1 MSIHR
6 VVPKLFPTIL
16 GEHLSLER
24 LLEVQ
29 KKRLQR
35 LLCHTISRSRF
46 YSDLYARSGI
56 TPDNLDEISLSDLPI
71 VDKELLM
78 NNYNDVVCTDKL
90 KKDQL
95 EAFVADPQNIGRRF
109 KDKYVAIHTSG
120 STGTIGLFVYGPSEW
135 SQVKSLSL
143 LRIGRARLNPFNR
156 DKYTFIGALDG
167 SFAAASLS
175 RDVPPFL
182 AKSRCI
188 SINHPIEKICANIDK
203 FQPTL
208 LCGYASGIHLL
219 AQQQL
224 DGKIDIHPRRIL
236 CTGDALT
243 KIMRGIITQAFGVE
257 PNDFYGTSEAMA
269 FGIECDEYHRH
280 HLFED
285 WVICEVLDDQFRPV
299 QAGTP
304 GRLYITNLYN
314 YTQPLI
320 RYAMNDEITL
330 SKETCPCG
338 RPFRIVDK
346 IAGRREE
353 FLWFNKPDNS
363 MEFIHPI
370 VLAEFIVPGLER
382 CQFIQT
388 DPDKL
393 LVKAVVR
400 GDQNTAV
407 SAIKERMAKILAQKG
422 LEEHVQVEIEP
433 TKLIENDA
441 RTGKFRLIIPYKL
454 LK

>member
-1 MSIHR
+1 MSITR
-6 VVPKLFPTIL
+6 VVPKLIPTML
-16 GEHLSLER
+16 GEHLGPER
-24 LLEVQ
+24 LLKVQ
-29 KKRLQR
+29 KKRLKR
-35 LLCHTISRSRF
+35 LLRHTLSKSRF
-46 YSDLYARSGI
+46 YSDFYSESGI
-56 TPDNLDEISLSDLPI
+56 TRDNIEQISIEDLPV

-78 NNYNDVVCTDKL
+78 GNYDDVVCNHEL
-90 KKDQL
+90 GKDQL
-95 EAFVADPQNIGRRF
+95 EAFVTDPQNIG
-109 KDKYVAIHTSG
+109 KKYKGRYAAIHTSG
-120 STGTIGLFVYGPSEW
+120 STGTIGLFVYGRSEW

-167 SFAAASLS
+167 NFAAASLS

-182 AKSRCI
+182 AKSQCI
-188 SINHPIEKICANIDK
+188 SINDPIEKISANIDK
-203 FQPTL
+203 FKPTL

-224 DGKIDIHPRRIL
+224 DGKINIHPRRVL

-269 FGIECDEYHRH
+269 FGIECDEYRRH

-285 WVICEVLDDQFRPV
+285 WVICEVLDDQLHPV

-363 MEFIHPI
+363 REFIHPI
-370 VLAEFIVPGLER
+370 VLVEFLVPGLER

-400 GDQNTAV
+400 GDQNAAV
-407 SAIKERMAKILAQKG
+407 GVIKERMTKILAQKG
-422 LEEHVQVEIEP
+422 LKEHVKVEIEL
-433 TKLIENDA
+433 TNAIENDA
-441 RTGKFRLIIPYKL
+441 RTGKFRLIIPYQL
-454 LK
+454 LR